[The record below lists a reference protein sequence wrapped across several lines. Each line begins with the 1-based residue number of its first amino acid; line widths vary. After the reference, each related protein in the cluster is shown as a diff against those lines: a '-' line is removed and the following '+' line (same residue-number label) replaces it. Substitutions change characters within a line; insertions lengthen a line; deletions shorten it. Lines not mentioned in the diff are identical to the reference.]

1 MVNEERMRKTFTDL
15 VKIYAPS
22 KGEREVCDYLKKELK
37 KLGASRIVEDNGGSI
52 NGGNSGNLIATF
64 NENAE
69 GLPSIALTG
78 HMDCVECCRN
88 IEPGVNVGVL
98 AVPVGTLVQVHVV
111 HIDGVKRNVV

>member
-37 KLGASRIVEDNGGSI
+37 KLGASRIVEDNDGSI

-64 NENAE
+64 NGNAE
-69 GLPSIALTG
+69 GLPSPLPSPATWTAWSAA
-78 HMDCVECCRN
+78 E
-88 IEPGVNVGVL
+88 
-98 AVPVGTLVQVHVV
+98 TLN
-111 HIDGVKRNVV
+111 RS